1 MRKEYNLLYD
11 LSATNTLICQQM
23 QLHGINN
30 ASTRSRDGRMR
41 NRREGRTGECEAI
54 KCGVGWQ
61 RKWKGKGSET
71 E

>member
-41 NRREGRTGECEAI
+41 NRREGRGLANV
-54 KCGVGWQ
+54 KQLNVG
-61 RKWKGKGSET
+61 
-71 E
+71 